1 MESAAGRDECA
12 RLLRAWEASHD
23 GGALAQL
30 RRAMF
35 LSGGLGEEGRP
46 DEAPAGEGRDRGAGG
61 AGSSRPHLSVRARAW
76 KAVLGAGRGDAA
88 QYEELVARGEHGT
101 WGYKIANDAFRTFKA
116 DAEFARRVPEARLV
130 RVLNALAHASQ
141 GELRYV
147 QGLNVLAG
155 VLLFVMPEL
164 DAFGCLL
171 QLARERVPAYLQPNL
186 DGVHRGCE
194 LLRECVR
201 RLDPQLADFMEQLP
215 GDEARPEI
223 WGFAPVL
230 TLCACCPPL
239 NEVLR
244 VWDVLLAAGPHLG
257 VVLYAAHVISLRDDI
272 MHYRGEG
279 EGEGAR
285 DGGFSVKSCLSGRDF
300 SPINADRL
308 LAIAVPFLLKL
319 AGDKDFFRRLELH
332 TQVGAEA

>member
-1 MESAAGRDECA
+1 MESAGARDKCA
-12 RLLRAWEASHD
+12 RLVNSWEASRD
-23 GGALAQL
+23 SAALLQL
-30 RRAMF
+30 RRSMF
-35 LSGGLGEEGRP
+35 LCGGLGEEEP
-46 DEAPAGEGRDRGAGG
+46 TGG
-61 AGSSRPHLSVRARAW
+61 GDNSSGSLSSGRPHLSVRARAW
-76 KAVLGAGRGDAA
+76 KAVLGAGRGDVA
-88 QYEELVARGEHGT
+88 QYAELVARGEHGT

-116 DAEFARRVPEARLV
+116 DAAFALRVPEARLV
-130 RVLNALAHASQ
+130 RVLNAFAHACED
-141 GELRYV
+141 ELRYV

-186 DGVHRGCE
+186 DGVHQGCE

-201 RLDPQLADFMEQLP
+201 RLDPQLADFMGRLP
-215 GDEARPEI
+215 ADEGRPEI

-239 NEVLR
+239 SEVLR

-257 VVLYAAHVISLRDDI
+257 VVLYAAHVVSLRDDI
-272 MHYRGEG
+272 MRYRGEG
-279 EGEGAR
+279 KSAREGL
-285 DGGFSVKSCLSGRDF
+285 FSVKSCLSGRDF
-300 SPINADRL
+300 PPIHADRL
-308 LAIAVPFLLKL
+308 LAIAVPLLLKL

-332 TQVGAEA
+332 TQVAHASTQVGAE